1 MVKVTNV
8 SPGDQDLEV
17 WDRREQI
24 ALAVVPYISLTLATG
39 LAVLADHDSWA
50 HILAM
55 LGLTGV
61 TLAWI
66 AWMVTLHP
74 GWRDRPL
81 VATFYFVLLIL
92 MLGGLIAFS
101 PMYGFG
107 VITGYTHAFLL
118 PKRLRPV
125 GVVAVAALGATAQM
139 GGFGHIAGKAFPIFL
154 LVYAVNVLLAG
165 GLCFFLWRQD
175 EEFNRRKGIIAELAE
190 TNARLE
196 ATMEE
201 NAGLHAQLLT
211 QAREA
216 GVLDERQRMA
226 GEIHDTIAQGLA
238 GVVTQLQAAKQARD
252 RDADW
257 ERHVDL
263 AQTMARESLAEAR
276 RSVQALRPG
285 QLEEA
290 GLPDALAEVVERW
303 TSVHHVPAE
312 VSTTGTVRPM
322 HPEVE
327 GTLLRTAQEA
337 LANVAKHAGATRVA
351 LTLSYMGDLV
361 TLDVRDDG
369 AGFAPDQVR
378 PNGDGGFGLT
388 AMRRR
393 VARVAGTL
401 EIESEPG
408 AGTAISASVPAIPAG
423 GAS

>member
-1 MVKVTNV
+1 MTNV
-8 SPGDQDLEV
+8 NAGDQQLDV
-17 WDRREQI
+17 WERREQI
-24 ALAVVPYISLTLATG
+24 ALAVVPYVSLTLATG
-39 LAVLADHDSWA
+39 LAVLASHGSWT
-50 HILAM
+50 HIAAM
-55 LGLTGV
+55 VGLTAA
-61 TLAWI
+61 TLAWV

-74 GWRDRPL
+74 SWRDRPTL
-81 VATFYFVLLIL
+81 ATVYFAVLLV
-92 MLGGLIAFS
+92 MLGGLIALNS
-101 PMYGFG
+101 MYGFG

-118 PKRLRPV
+118 PRRLRML
-125 GVVAVAALGATAQM
+125 GVAAVAALAATSQM
-139 GGFGHIAGKAFPIFL
+139 GGFGHASDAPGIYL
-154 LVYAVNVLLAG
+154 LVLAINVFLAG
-165 GLCFFLWRQD
+165 GLTYFLWRQD
-175 EEFNRRKGIIAELAE
+175 EESDRRKAMINELAE

-201 NAGLHAQLLT
+201 NAGLHAQLLA

-257 ERHVDL
+257 VRHVDL
-263 AQTMARESLAEAR
+263 AQTMARQSLSEAR

-285 QLEEA
+285 ELEEA

-303 TSVHHVPAE
+303 SAVHHVPAE

-378 PNGDGGFGLT
+378 PNGDGGYGLT

-423 GAS
+423 GTA